1 MRQVDAASGA
11 AARVPA
17 GPGVSAPAAA
27 SGPALRRQSYWERN
41 GRPIRILAGLV
52 VGVVLWEVVARYL
65 NDPLFL
71 VPPTQVVSH
80 AGSMLA
86 SGELLPNIWI
96 SLVEFAIGLV
106 LACVVGVPLGL
117 AIAVS
122 PKFDD
127 VTSGWIAGLYATPIV
142 ALAPLVIL
150 WFGLTVWSKVFVV
163 FTVAVFPIMIN
174 TTEGVRST
182 DPHLIE
188 AARAFSASR
197 RQIFTHVMI
206 PYALPF
212 IFAGFRL
219 AVGRG
224 LVGVVVGEL
233 FGANAGLGFLI
244 FAASTRFDMPTL
256 FVAVSVLA
264 ALGVIL
270 TALAN
275 WTTDRLTPWK
285 HA

>member
-1 MRQVDAASGA
+1 MQSLVE
-11 AARVPA
+11 ARP
-17 GPGVSAPAAA
+17 APARAEPIPPA
-27 SGPALRRQSYWERN
+27 SLWERHAR
-41 GRPIRILAGLV
+41 GLRVLAGLV
-52 VGVVLWEVVARYL
+52 AGGILWEVVARWL

-71 VPPTQVVSH
+71 VPPSTVVQH
-80 AGSMLA
+80 GAEMLA
-86 SGELLPNIWI
+86 NGQLLPHVWA
-96 SLVEFAIGLV
+96 SLVEFAVGLA
-106 LACVVGVPLGL
+106 LACVVGVLLGL

-122 PKFDD
+122 PGFDD
-127 VTSGWIAGLYATPIV
+127 FTSGWIAALYATPIV

-163 FTVAVFPIMIN
+163 FTVAVFPVLVN
-174 TTEGVRST
+174 TAEGIRST
-182 DPHLIE
+182 DPNLVE
-188 AARAFSASR
+188 AARSFSATR
-197 RQIFTHVMI
+197 RQIFTRVMI

-224 LVGVVVGEL
+224 LIGVVVGEF
-233 FGANAGLGFLI
+233 FGANIGLGYLI
-244 FAASTRFDMPTL
+244 FQASTRFDMPSL

-264 ALGVIL
+264 VLGVVL

-285 HA
+285 RA